1 MDLIKAM
8 AGVAWAVIIGILILF
23 IGLVPNFIFQIQ
35 GWAEN
40 PDLDLLSRCLGF
52 IIVLFLIS
60 WYCNKKN

>member
-35 GWAEN
+35 GWEEN